1 MGRILKDERNCETR
15 KRDYILFNAVN
26 LTTRFTF
33 CPLTS
38 YVSPFSV
45 RANVSR
51 MAMVLLKLFSQMHP
65 FLLLSENERDRKK
78 KRKKEEE
85 EEKRRKKKSF
95 FT

>member
-38 YVSPFSV
+38 YVL
-45 RANVSR
+45 A
-51 MAMVLLKLFSQMHP
+51 VLCTRERESHGDGSAQA
-65 FLLLSENERDRKK
+65 LLADASIFPSL
-78 KRKKEEE
+78 
-85 EEKRRKKKSF
+85 
-95 FT
+95 

>member
-26 LTTRFTF
+26 LMTRFTF

-85 EEKRRKKKSF
+85 KRRKKKSF